1 MTTTVSREPTS
12 ASGPEPTLSDPA
24 RKLGL
29 TSATALVVG
38 SIIGTGVF
46 TMPAVMA
53 GAGTSSI
60 LTLVA
65 ISIGAILL
73 GSCSGSSPGGCP
85 TTRAGSTPTP
95 ATSSATSPATSLRG
109 ATGSPAGPG
118 TPPSSRRGSSTSRSS
133 SASTTHLP
141 GSNFG
146 IALTGLWIPAAI
158 NLVGVR
164 QMAFFQNITVVLK
177 FLPLLLVGTLGWF
190 FVKTANFGAV
200 QRLGRQPLRR
210 GQHGRRGRPVLLH
223 RGRVRIDRR
232 RSGQGPPA
240 QRRSGLGHR
249 DRRERAAL
257 RGRDGRGH
265 GPRPPRQAGR

>member
-12 ASGPEPTLSDPA
+12 ASGPDTALSGPA

-53 GAGTSSI
+53 GAGTVSI

-73 GSCSGSSPGGCP
+73 GLLFGQLTRRVPHNEGGLYAYA
-85 TTRAGSTPTP
+85 RHEFGDFAGYLTAWCYWITCWAGNAAIVASWVLYVEELFGIDNP
-95 ATSSATSPATSLRG
+95 SAWV
-109 ATGSPAGPG
+109 
-118 TPPSSRRGSSTSRSS
+118 
-133 SASTTHLP
+133 
-141 GSNFG
+141 NFG
-146 IALTGLWIPAAI
+146 IAMTGLWIPAAI

-190 FVKTANFGAV
+190 FVKSANFGAV
-200 QRLGRQPLRR
+200 QRFGRQPLRR
-210 GQHGRRGRPVLLH
+210 RQHGCRGGPVLLH
-223 RGRVRIDRR
+223 RSRVRIDRR
-232 RSGQGPPA
+232 RSGQGPA
-240 QRRSGLGHR
+240 TQRRPGLGHR
-249 DRRERAAL
+249 DRRRA
-257 RGRDGRGH
+257 RCSTW
-265 GPRPPRQAGR
+265 P